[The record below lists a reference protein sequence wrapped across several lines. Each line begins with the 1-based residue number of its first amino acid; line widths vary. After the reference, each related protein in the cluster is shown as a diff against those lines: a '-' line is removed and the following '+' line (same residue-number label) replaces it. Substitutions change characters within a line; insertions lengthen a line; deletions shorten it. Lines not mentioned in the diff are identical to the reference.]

1 MNVQEKKMETIQY
14 DIMKDLDEH
23 TKNMVINALNAIK
36 KYNLEE
42 FVRDF
47 NGENGFAFSNDKR
60 INKIGNELLEDGHS
74 GCSFAITMRFCQNIL
89 QKQYDFINKKNDE
102 NKKEEEIIKGS
113 GKIFET
119 YNLMDEDNKEAAD
132 IWASKGVDAAVNH
145 MLSDLNSGKCDYA
158 SMRARFG

>member
-1 MNVQEKKMETIQY
+1 MSIHEKKMESIQY
-14 DIMKDLDEH
+14 DIMKDWGEH

-74 GCSFAITMRFCQNIL
+74 GCSFACTMRNCQYIL
-89 QKQYDFINKKNDE
+89 KKQNDFINKK
-102 NKKEEEIIKGS
+102 
-113 GKIFET
+113 
-119 YNLMDEDNKEAAD
+119 
-132 IWASKGVDAAVNH
+132 
-145 MLSDLNSGKCDYA
+145 
-158 SMRARFG
+158 